1 MTQITAGP
9 AAVTARRPEVLRA
22 DRIARLRKLL
32 NGVLPTAIGLVIF
45 VLLAFPILW
54 LVDTSFKDAYASR
67 AIPPQYIPLQP
78 TLEVYQAFFAGEAGA
93 ATTRELQYW
102 YVMVFNSLIVS
113 IAPAILA
120 TMIGTLAGYGFARF
134 AFPGGLLLLTVLLLG
149 QMFPGPSLFVPIY
162 VLVDEL
168 GLHDNLL
175 ALILVYTAF
184 HVPVATW
191 LMAGFIRTIPLELEE
206 AARIDGASL
215 GQVFMNVVVPL
226 ARIGILT
233 VALLGFMAFW
243 GEYGFASIIIETQ
256 SKYTATMGL
265 VHEMTTMGV
274 AFNVIGA
281 AATMMAAPILL
292 FLLLMQKQFVRGL
305 TAGALKDA

>member
-1 MTQITAGP
+1 MTQVTL
-9 AAVTARRPEVLRA
+9 AAPRPRVARRSEVVTVLRKF
-22 DRIARLRKLL
+22 LR
-32 NGVLPTAIGLVIF
+32 GVIPTAIGLVIF
-45 VLLAFPILW
+45 VLLAFPIVW

-78 TLEVYQAFFAGEAGA
+78 TLDVYKAFFAGEAGA

-102 YVMVFNSLIVS
+102 YVMVGNSLYV
-113 IAPAILA
+113 AVLPAILA
-120 TMIGTLAGYGFARF
+120 TLIGTFAGYGFARF
-134 AFPGGLLLLTVLLLG
+134 AFPGGMMLLTILLLG

-162 VLVDEL
+162 FVVTAL

-175 ALILVYTAF
+175 ALVLIYTAF

-191 LMAGFIRTIPLELEE
+191 LMCGFIRTIPLELEE

-215 GQVFMNVVVPL
+215 LQVLLKIVFPL
-226 ARIGILT
+226 AKIGILT

-265 VHEMTTMGV
+265 VRQMTTMGV

-281 AATMMAAPILL
+281 AATMMALPMLV
-292 FLLLMQKQFVRGL
+292 FLMLMQKQFVRGL